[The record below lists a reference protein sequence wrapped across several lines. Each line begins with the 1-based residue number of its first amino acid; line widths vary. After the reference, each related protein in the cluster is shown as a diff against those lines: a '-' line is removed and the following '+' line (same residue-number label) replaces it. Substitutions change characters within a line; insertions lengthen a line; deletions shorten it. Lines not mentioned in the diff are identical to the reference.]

1 MNNKALFQSGFY
13 CCKEAVYNV
22 LSEAA
27 ATKTP
32 QLTNR
37 EISEKLGIEK
47 THFVGNYYALL
58 HGILDALWSEGRVK
72 RVEVPHSKKMIW
84 RAIC

>member
-32 QLTNR
+32 ELTNR
-37 EISEKLGIEK
+37 EISEKLGIKK

-58 HGILDALWSEGRVK
+58 HGIFDELVREGRIE
-72 RVEVPHSKKMIW
+72 RVESSRKMLW
-84 RAIC
+84 RAI